1 MERSDDE
8 PDQEPLI
15 PRTVIDLAS
24 QRRFVI
30 SLFVLIQCWKI
41 YDVLLVRANSY
52 ANLGKT
58 GSDIE
63 VSFTLLNSFTFVLKY
78 VVVDGLYL
86 WLLPILNIPLLTFLP
101 LVTIGFILATNAF
114 TIFLGS
120 NLALPILSSTVL
132 PIWKAVHKHRELTL
146 VGDSRASQNV
156 INIESH
162 FKGKYTVHY
171 LPASS
176 VMMNPFGLKPCL
188 NPFFQLPI
196 EFNTTS
202 QIVHLQLERTSPLN
216 EKSLIDITSAELAKL
231 RRKDYSHLVA
241 ENGYVSNDDRVFYLE
256 VKIKEPGLYRIKS
269 VLDSD
274 GSSIRPYRSELL
286 IGSCPSAKFEYSGP
300 KLAYSGYKC
309 IDPKNATID
318 AEWKL
323 PLVSS
328 TGVFPLTVEVASRF
342 NGKQIH
348 VFNATVNDQGDSE
361 GLKWLQTKLLTRNS
375 LEQKLL
381 QNLELTKVPG
391 AGEFAFQ
398 ILRVADRMG
407 HVQEYNTKSKDP
419 DVHFTVDLRESSR
432 LTLVDKQPNSP
443 LLRGLTKYLHIQ
455 NSQRLELPLTILLR
469 HEFTSGEVK
478 DTTYTFNNVEDF
490 RTGIPVSEP
499 GSYAIVSGN
508 DKNCPCFVGGH
519 VTLNVPEPPA
529 VVITGKL
536 ISDKCIGVVGFDF
549 SLTFEGAPPFQIQ
562 YEVQRNVSGILRP
575 VLNEVGLRFHTRKT
589 DSKSF
594 RFNYKPIQA
603 GEYILKF
610 KSVKDRHYQK
620 SPVSIESD
628 KNTFV
633 TQVRQ
638 KSRFQMAEKNLYL
651 VHLCPEQTAMWP
663 ISFDGNFPFA
673 FTYEFRDEKNN
684 VVQSR
689 KIADLTSLT
698 YTVESP
704 TFAKTGKYFLQLL
717 DVTDGLGCPAED
729 ISTQKVRIS
738 ANLETPRV
746 SINSESHT
754 IVEGSYIDV
763 PLRFQDC
770 DFTDS
775 LMSFTH
781 ENESGETKFFSV
793 RNSDNVRIKE
803 EGIYRLQSITCGG
816 CPGLVD
822 ELDNKIHISFYE
834 KPRLSL
840 EPMAGQVYTPG
851 ILLYSLQICAGSS
864 RELHIRLDGHPPFDV
879 RYSVQYPSGKVK
891 SSSMKVERNEIK
903 VNLPTN
909 QVGEYVHKFDHVYD
923 ARYTEEKLK
932 RLNYFAKPELVKYAT
947 LGAPSLK
954 IKQPSYQ
961 VCESALN
968 SGTIRIPA
976 KIIGQAP
983 FTLIGSVLD
992 TQTGI
997 KYPSKSTTD
1006 DHEAFD
1012 LTVTG
1017 EIGKVVSRVGTY
1029 VLEISELSDFNG
1041 CQTSF
1046 LGGTQRVTIQV
1057 TPVPSISKV
1066 QNKDYYCVGEHVAY
1080 NITGVAPFEL
1090 FYNFNGRSHRA
1101 ELGPEFLR
1109 LASEPGSL
1117 SIDALSDASPGSC
1130 KVSFVGT
1137 PVFETL
1143 HLEIKALPSV
1153 EISQGESIIKNL
1165 HEGDQTE
1172 VVFTFTGVPPFEVEF
1187 VRYAASDSKRGKAG
1201 QAKIL
1206 ETYHVKDI
1214 WDHEYVQ
1221 AVSLEGTYEA
1231 TRVADAYC
1239 SAERLINGVH

>member
-8 PDQEPLI
+8 PDQQPLI
-15 PRTVIDLAS
+15 PRAVIDLAS

-41 YDVLLVRANSY
+41 YDILLVRADSY
-52 ANLGKT
+52 ANLGKD
-58 GSDIE
+58 GSEIE

-132 PIWKAVHKHRELTL
+132 PIWKAIHKQRELTL
-146 VGDSRASQNV
+146 VGDSRVSQNV

-188 NPFFQLPI
+188 NPFFHLPI

-202 QIVHLQLERTSPLN
+202 QIVDLQLERTSPLK
-216 EKSLIDITSAELAKL
+216 EKTVIHINRSELAKL
-231 RRKDYSHLVA
+231 RKRDYSHLAA
-241 ENGYVSNDDRVFYLE
+241 EKGFVSNDDRVFYLE

-269 VLDSD
+269 VLDAD
-274 GSSIRPYRSELL
+274 GSSIRPYKSELL
-286 IGSCPSAKFEYSGP
+286 IGSCPSVRFEYSGP
-300 KLAYSGYKC
+300 KHAYTGYKC
-309 IDPKNATID
+309 IDPNNATID
-318 AEWKL
+318 AGWKL

-328 TGVFPLTVEVASRF
+328 TGVFPLTIELASRF
-342 NGKQIH
+342 NGKQIRK
-348 VFNATVNDQGDSE
+348 FNATVNDHGDFE
-361 GLKWLQTKLLTRNS
+361 GYEWLQTKLLTRNT

-381 QNLELTKVPG
+381 LNLDLTKVPG

-398 ILRVADRMG
+398 ILSVTDKMG
-407 HVQEYNTKSKDP
+407 HVQVYNPKSKDQ
-419 DVHFTVDLRESSR
+419 DVHFAVDLRESSR

-443 LLRGLTKYLHIQ
+443 LLHGLTKQLHIQ
-455 NSQRLELPLTILLR
+455 NSQKLELPLTILLR
-469 HEFTSGEVK
+469 HKGASGEVK
-478 DTTYTFNNVEDF
+478 RITYIFNNIEDF
-490 RTGIPVSEP
+490 RIGIPVSEP
-499 GSYAIVSGN
+499 GSYAIESGN
-508 DKNCPCFVGGH
+508 DKSCPCFVAGQ
-519 VTLNVPEPPA
+519 VTLIVPEPPA
-529 VVITGKL
+529 VVIKGKL

-549 SLTFEGAPPFQIQ
+549 SLTFEGTAPFQVQ
-562 YEVQRNVSGILRP
+562 YEVLRNVSGVLRP
-575 VLNEVGLRFHTRKT
+575 VLNELGLRVHTKKT
-589 DSKSF
+589 ESKDF

-610 KSVKDRHYQK
+610 KSVKDKHYQK
-620 SPVSIESD
+620 SPVPIESEQ
-628 KNTFV
+628 NTFV

-638 KSRFQMAEKNLYL
+638 KSRFQMAENNLYS
-651 VHLCPEQTAMWP
+651 VRLCPGQTARW
-663 ISFDGNFPFA
+663 SFTFDGNFPFA
-673 FTYEFRDEKNN
+673 FTYEFRDLKNN
-684 VVQSR
+684 VVQSK
-689 KIADLTSLT
+689 KIAGLTRQS
-698 YTVESP
+698 YNIESP
-704 TFAKTGKYFLQLL
+704 TFDETGTYSLQLL

-729 ISTQKVRIS
+729 TSSQKIRIF
-738 ANLETPRV
+738 AKLETPRV
-746 SINSESHT
+746 SIDTKNYT
-754 IVEGSYIDV
+754 IVEGNDIQV
-763 PLRFQDC
+763 PLRFKDC
-770 DFTDS
+770 DYTDS
-775 LMSFTH
+775 LVTLTH
-781 ENESGETKFFSV
+781 ENEKGETKAISV
-793 RNSDNVRIKE
+793 RNTDNLRIKL
-803 EGIYRLQSITCGG
+803 EGTFRIQSITCGG

-822 ELDNKIHISFYE
+822 HLDNKVDISFYD

-840 EPMAGQVYTPG
+840 VPIAGQVYTPG
-851 ILLYSLQICAGSS
+851 LLLYSLQICAGST
-864 RELHIRLDGHPPFDV
+864 RELHIRLHGQPPFDV

-891 SSSMKVERNEIK
+891 SSSMKVEQNEIK

-909 QVGEYVHKFDHVYD
+909 QVGEYVHKFERVYD
-923 ARYTEEKLK
+923 ARYTEEKLR
-932 RLNYFAKPELVKYAT
+932 RLSDFVDPELVKYVT
-947 LGAPSLK
+947 LGAPSLG
-954 IKQPSYQ
+954 IRQPLYQ
-961 VCESALN
+961 ICESSLN
-968 SGTIRIPA
+968 SDAISIPA
-976 KIIGQAP
+976 KMTGQAP
-983 FTLIGSVLD
+983 FTLVGSLFD
-992 TQTGI
+992 TQTGS
-997 KYPSKSTTD
+997 KHQFKSTTN
-1006 DHEAFD
+1006 DHETFD
-1012 LTVTG
+1012 LSIPGMTG
-1017 EIGKVVSRVGTY
+1017 ESVLRVGTY
-1029 VLEISELSDFNG
+1029 LLEIRELSDFNG

-1046 LGGTQRVTIQV
+1046 MEGSQGVTIHV
-1057 TPVPSISKV
+1057 TPVPSISKI
-1066 QNKDYYCVGEHVAY
+1066 QNKNYFCVGEHVAY

-1090 FYNFNGRSHRA
+1090 FYSFNGRSHRA

-1109 LASEPGSL
+1109 LASEPGIL

-1130 KVSFVGT
+1130 KVSFIGT
-1137 PVFETL
+1137 PVFDEL

-1187 VRYAASDSKRGKAG
+1187 VRYSSSDSKRRNAG
-1201 QAKIL
+1201 PPKIL

-1214 WDHEYVQ
+1214 WDYEYVQ

-1239 SAERLINGVH
+1239 SAERLISGVQ